1 MNFNTYERAYC
12 LYPLETLDK
21 STSLLLVEKSADVNF
36 LMVKY
41 AVLGIRFK
49 KVAYDDEFRHKEM
62 RWVEDSYSLRM
73 ELPSLELGDDESDEE
88 GVIDPIRLTSWSLS
102 TSPGDMHRMHF
113 RMMSYSPEEDVYP
126 IPVCSFTLKKT
137 IDLAC
142 IFGGFSPKKSKR
154 FPESGDKNS

>member
-1 MNFNTYERAYC
+1 MNFITYERAYC

-21 STSLLLVEKSADVNF
+21 STSLLLVENSADVNF

-41 AVLGIRFK
+41 AVLGMRFK

-73 ELPSLELGDDESDEE
+73 ELPSLELGDDEPDEE
-88 GVIDPIRLTSWSLS
+88 GLIDPIRLTSWSLA

-113 RMMSYSPEEDVYP
+113 RMMSYSAEEDMYL

-137 IDLAC
+137 IDMAGV
-142 IFGGFSPKKSKR
+142 FGGFGPKKLKR
-154 FPESGDKNS
+154 VPKNDDRHS